1 MEGKVRIL
9 HVDDERS
16 MRDLTEAFLER
27 NEQFTV
33 ETVPSAEEG
42 LERIEAHPPDC
53 VVSDY
58 DMPKLDGLEFL
69 EAVREQH
76 PNLPFI
82 LFTGKGS
89 EEVASDAIAAGVTDY
104 LQKSGGSEHYELLAN
119 RIHNAVQARREAKR
133 ADKQERFTSQAL
145 DTLEDVFYVL
155 NEDGSFRRWN
165 NRLSEITGYP
175 SQELAEMYATG
186 LFPEN
191 EHNKVHDAI
200 ETALTS
206 GEVTEKI
213 DLLTAD
219 GDRRPHEFR
228 GTRLTDGDGEPTG
241 IVWIGRDLTDRRQQ
255 ERRFRALVEESKDII
270 SVIDSSGRFQY
281 QSPSVKH
288 ILGYDPDETVGNM
301 AWDYIHPDDRDRII
315 EQVEEQVA
323 NPDSESRTIEYRARH
338 ADGSWRWMEA
348 NGNNQLDNP
357 AVEGH
362 IITSRDTTERKE
374 RQQELKKYKTIV
386 QSLTDAV
393 YVVDNNGR
401 FTYVNDEFVEL
412 VGYDRETIVGNT
424 PSLIKDENSVDR
436 ANRQLGRLLSTDG
449 PDTASFEVTIQP
461 RTGESFVCE
470 DHMGVLPYDDEEFE
484 GSVGVL
490 RDTTEQKEYE
500 QTIEAENERLA
511 EFTGIVS
518 HDLQTPLGVVETRLE
533 LAQQECESDHLHK
546 ARDALDRSQTLID
559 DLLILAQEG
568 SQVVEFERVE
578 LTHVSKQCW
587 ESVET
592 DQTTLQVEDVPVIN
606 ADRSR
611 IKRLFENLYSNAV
624 NHGGSDVTVRVGT
637 MDDGFYVADTG
648 SGIPESEQEAVFE
661 AGYSTNEEGTGFG
674 LRIVEEVAD
683 AHGWE
688 LSVTESKQGGARF
701 EMSGVET
708 VE

>member
-1 MEGKVRIL
+1 MEGKVSIL

-16 MRDLTEAFLER
+16 MRDLTETFLER

-58 DMPKLDGLEFL
+58 DMTKLDGLEFL

-175 SQELAEMYATG
+175 SQELAEMHATG

-301 AWDYIHPDDRDRII
+301 AWDYIHPDDRDRVI

-362 IITSRDTTERKE
+362 IITSRDTTERKD

-424 PSLIKDENSVDR
+424 PSLIKDENAVDR

-449 PDTASFEVTIQP
+449 PNTISFEVTIHP
-461 RTGESFVCE
+461 RTGDPFVCE

-490 RDTTEQKEYE
+490 RDITEQKEYE

-708 VE
+708 IE